1 MLLKITSDFTKTQTE
16 QFRTEVIETLSALSM
31 FEVRADKLKLSVILH
46 CYWLDM
52 IDNAFIYYNAQG
64 SPFRCNEM
72 QPAINRSPEPYSYIR
87 YIKYTSKYDT
97 TYTMI

>member
-1 MLLKITSDFTKTQTE
+1 MEYK
-16 QFRTEVIETLSALSM
+16 
-31 FEVRADKLKLSVILH
+31 
-46 CYWLDM
+46 
-52 IDNAFIYYNAQG
+52 DNAFIYYNAQG
-64 SPFRCNEM
+64 SPFLCNEM